1 MYEAVKNLKE
11 LKLKK
16 NMLMKL
22 KMDLQQIKQNR
33 LVQSQTIKNNFS

>member
-1 MYEAVKNLKE
+1 MYEAVKNLKK

-22 KMDLQQIKQNR
+22 KMDLQQIK
-33 LVQSQTIKNNFS
+33 

>member
-1 MYEAVKNLKE
+1 MYEAVKNLKK

-22 KMDLQQIKQNR
+22 KMELQQIK
-33 LVQSQTIKNNFS
+33 